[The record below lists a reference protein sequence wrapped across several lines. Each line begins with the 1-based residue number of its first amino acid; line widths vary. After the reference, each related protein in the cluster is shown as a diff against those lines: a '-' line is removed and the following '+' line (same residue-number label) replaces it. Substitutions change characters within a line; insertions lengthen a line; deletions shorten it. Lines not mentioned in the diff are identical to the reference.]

1 MPRVCKFVFAKRPI
15 FCHLPLLMLP
25 AFVLQELHRSLHC
38 IAYIPSSSQLV
49 VVGDNDKAA
58 QAQTSQQLSA
68 ALSISVWN
76 ATNVSRITL
85 AHFCGV
91 KQVCIWCM
99 RLSCLGCSILLPSWS
114 SLSEFSGLSVP
125 LMLSEGACQEHAV
138 NTSLSGHFLNRPC
151 V

>member
-1 MPRVCKFVFAKRPI
+1 MPRVCKYVFAKRHTV
-15 FCHLPLLMLP
+15 CHLLVLMLP

-99 RLSCLGCSILLPSWS
+99 CLSRLACSVLLPSWS
-114 SLSEFSGLSVP
+114 SLSEFSGLSVL
-125 LMLSEGACQEHAV
+125 LMLSESACQGHAV
-138 NTSLSGHFLNRPC
+138 NKSLFGHVLNRTC
-151 V
+151 I